1 MNALSK
7 LFRSLLNKAPPKPKA
22 KEEKN
27 IHDWLEKRRKNFNHS
42 EKLIKSFMEKHELNK
57 KNSRLIYVPAKTSG
71 FYAHLIFMLIVE
83 PDTFT
88 QIIAQE
94 NIRFVEMVF
103 PDSCVFEAEAPRI
116 FQTAVDS
123 NHFIRLLTIST
134 FDFNSFFEKLWQ
146 YFLDLFKPIN
156 NESISHKTLRKY
168 MLKIGMYFDVLS
180 GRNLIKIPIKSM
192 AD

>member
-7 LFRSLLNKAPPKPKA
+7 LFRALLNKSPPKPKA
-22 KEEKN
+22 KKEEN
-27 IHDWLEKRRKNFNHS
+27 IQDWLENRKRNFNHC
-42 EKLIKSFMEKHELNK
+42 EKLIKSFMEKHGLNK
-57 KNSRLIYVPAKTSG
+57 KNSRLIYAPAKTSG
-71 FYAHLIFMLIVE
+71 FYAHLIFILIVE
-83 PDTFT
+83 PDTFA

-134 FDFNSFFEKLWQ
+134 FDSNSFFEKLWQ
-146 YFLDLFKPIN
+146 YFLDLFKPIKGEAIN
-156 NESISHKTLRKY
+156 YKDLKKY